1 LKRFAIIGLARSGS
15 SYLVNMLD
23 SHPEIHCCGEIFN
36 HDGVN
41 LRWPKTL
48 GGRQAGRAIESELEE
63 LRARDP
69 QAFLERVFAIDF
81 GKPVLGFKIFRNHNK
96 PMLERIIADRDI
108 AKIVLRRAN
117 GLARYASAVARR
129 LAGDGGRY
137 AAKPLVPFNP
147 TKFAPF
153 HEEHA
158 TFPDETER
166 ALAASGQRYHLSRFE
181 ELNDPARLTSVLEF
195 LGVAPE
201 LPPLQEAPPNRGSSD
216 TLSRFSNPETAEA
229 YLREHG
235 LMHWARETAS

>member
-1 LKRFAIIGLARSGS
+1 MKRFAIIGLARSGS
-15 SYLVNMLD
+15 SYLVSMLD

-36 HDGVN
+36 RDGVN

-81 GKPVLGFKIFRNHNK
+81 GKPVLGFKIFRNHNP

-129 LAGDGGRY
+129 LAGEGGRLQTHE
-137 AAKPLVPFNP
+137 AGKQRQMVGEAMVRLVGVRGRSIVLKP
-147 TKFAPF
+147 
-153 HEEHA
+153 
-158 TFPDETER
+158 
-166 ALAASGQRYHLSRFE
+166 HLSRSPTQAQWPG
-181 ELNDPARLTSVLEF
+181 LRPYRRARQGPWTVAEF
-195 LGVAPE
+195 L
-201 LPPLQEAPPNRGSSD
+201 
-216 TLSRFSNPETAEA
+216 
-229 YLREHG
+229 
-235 LMHWARETAS
+235 